1 LSAQPE
7 QLWNLL
13 PMQESWLPQVVD
25 IECRAYAFP
34 WTEGIF
40 RDCLKVGYSAWVVA
54 SPADEVLAYA
64 VMSMAVGEAHV
75 LNLCVEP
82 AYHQQGLGRFLLGH
96 LRQLAGAAGMEIM
109 LLEVRKSNA
118 AAIALYQNMGFRKLG
133 VRKAYYPAT
142 KGSSEDAVLFGCT
155 LARPASAE

>member
-1 LSAQPE
+1 MTVSAQPE
-7 QLWNLL
+7 QLWNLR
-13 PMQESWLPQVVD
+13 PMDIATLSQVVD
-25 IECRAYAFP
+25 IERRAYAFP

-40 RDCLKVGYSAWVVA
+40 RDCLNVGYSAWIVA

-82 AYHQQGLGRFLLGH
+82 AYHQQGLGRFLLTH
-96 LRQLAGAAGMEIM
+96 LQQLARSAGMDIM

-118 AAIALYQNMGFRKLG
+118 AAIALYQGMGFHKLG
-133 VRKAYYPAT
+133 VRKAYYPARD
-142 KGSSEDAVLFGCT
+142 GSEDALLLGYN
-155 LARPASAE
+155 LGPRGE

>member
-1 LSAQPE
+1 MSAQPE

-13 PMQESWLPQVVD
+13 PMDEGYLLRVVD
-25 IECRAYAFP
+25 IERRAYAFP

-40 RDCLKVGYSAWVVA
+40 RDCLSVGYSAWVVV

-64 VMSMAVGEAHV
+64 MMSMAVGEAHV

-82 AYHQQGLGRFLLGH
+82 AYHQQGLGRFLLTH
-96 LRQLAGAAGMEIM
+96 LQQLARAAGMDIM

-118 AAIALYQNMGFRKLG
+118 AAIALYLGMGFHKLG
-133 VRKAYYPAT
+133 VRTSYYPAHD
-142 KGSSEDAVLFGCT
+142 GAEDALLLGYN
-155 LARPASAE
+155 LGRPAAGE

>member
-1 LSAQPE
+1 MSAQPE
-7 QLWNLL
+7 QLWNLR
-13 PMQESWLPQVVD
+13 PMGEALLPQVLD
-25 IECRAYAFP
+25 IEQRAYAFP
-34 WTEGIF
+34 WTDGIF

-82 AYHQQGLGRFLLGH
+82 AYHQQGLGRFLMTH
-96 LRQLAGAAGMEIM
+96 LRQLARAAGMEIM

-118 AAIALYQNMGFRKLG
+118 AAIALYLGMGFHKLG
-133 VRKAYYPAT
+133 VRKGYYPAPQ
-142 KGSSEDAVLFGCT
+142 GSEDALLLGYN
-155 LARPASAE
+155 LGQLKAAE

>member
-1 LSAQPE
+1 MSAQPE

-13 PMQESWLPQVVD
+13 PLQESWLPQVVD
-25 IECRAYAFP
+25 IERRAYEFP

-82 AYHQQGLGRFLLGH
+82 AYHQQGLGRFLLTH
-96 LRQLAGAAGMEIM
+96 LREIGHAAGMALM
-109 LLEVRKSNA
+109 LLEVRKSNT

-133 VRKAYYPAT
+133 VRKGYYPAHQ
-142 KGSSEDAVLFGCT
+142 GSEDALLLGYDFEPST
-155 LARPASAE
+155 PAQ